1 MLKKVYDLLEVIGW
15 RFNDYDEFIGLIT
28 SSKDTLDKK
37 WADLSDG
44 YEVKDAELIEALGL
58 SIDILRALM
67 MGDAIA

>member
-1 MLKKVYDLLEVIGW
+1 MLKKVYNLLEVIGW
-15 RFNDYDEFIGLIT
+15 RFNDYDEFIGLMT
-28 SSKDTLDKK
+28 LSKDTLDKQ

-44 YEVKDAELIEALGL
+44 YEAKDAELIEALGL